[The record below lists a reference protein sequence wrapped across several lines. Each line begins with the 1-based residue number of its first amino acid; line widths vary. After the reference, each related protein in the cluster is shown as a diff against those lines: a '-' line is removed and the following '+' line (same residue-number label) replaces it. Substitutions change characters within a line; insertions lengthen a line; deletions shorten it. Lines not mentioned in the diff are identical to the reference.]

1 MNKLKTQLT
10 TGLFGC
16 LLLTF
21 TLNSF
26 GSDSERITQLEK
38 EVQELK
44 LRLSKLEG
52 SQTTTNQQQRN
63 MFSGEG
69 WKSLTNW
76 RSLKNGMNYD
86 EVRSILGEPSRVDGG
101 SIAYWHYSNRGRVIF
116 FSDKLDRWEE
126 PR

>member
-26 GSDSERITQLEK
+26 GSDSVRITQLEK

-44 LRLSKLEG
+44 LRLSKLE
-52 SQTTTNQQQRN
+52 SPQTITNQQQRPIV
-63 MFSGEG
+63 SGEG
-69 WKSLTNW
+69 WKSLANW
-76 RSLKNGMNYD
+76 RSLKNGMSYD
-86 EVRSILGEPSRVDGG
+86 EVRSILGEPARIEGG
-101 SIAYWHYSNRGRVIF
+101 TLAYWRYSNGAFVGF
-116 FSDKLDRWEE
+116 FRDKVQQWEE
-126 PR
+126 PM

>member
-26 GSDSERITQLEK
+26 GSDSVRITQLEK

-52 SQTTTNQQQRN
+52 PQTITNQQQRTIV
-63 MFSGEG
+63 SGEG
-69 WKSLTNW
+69 WKSLANW
-76 RSLKNGMNYD
+76 RSLKNGMSYD
-86 EVRSILGEPSRVDGG
+86 EVRSILGEPTRIDGG
-101 SIAYWHYSNRGRVIF
+101 NLAYWHYSNGAFVSF
-116 FSDKLDRWEE
+116 FRDKVNRWEE
-126 PR
+126 AR

>member
-26 GSDSERITQLEK
+26 GSDSVRITQLEK

-44 LRLSKLEG
+44 IRLSRLE
-52 SQTTTNQQQRN
+52 SPQSSTNQPQKTIIT
-63 MFSGEG
+63 GEG
-69 WKSLTNW
+69 WKSLANW
-76 RSLKNGMNYD
+76 RSLKNGMSYD

-101 SIAYWHYSNRGRVIF
+101 SVAHWYYSNRGRVIF
-116 FSDKLDRWEE
+116 FLDKLDRWEE

>member
-16 LLLTF
+16 LMLTF
-21 TLNSF
+21 TLNSY
-26 GSDSERITQLEK
+26 GSDSVRIKQLEK

-52 SQTTTNQQQRN
+52 PQTITNQLERTIV
-63 MFSGEG
+63 SGEG
-69 WKSLTNW
+69 WKSLANW
-76 RSLKNGMNYD
+76 RSLKNGMSYD

-101 SIAYWHYSNRGRVIF
+101 SIAHWHYSNRGRVIF

>member
-26 GSDSERITQLEK
+26 GSDSVRITQLEK

-44 LRLSKLEG
+44 IRLSRLE
-52 SQTTTNQQQRN
+52 SPQSSTNQPQKTIVT
-63 MFSGEG
+63 GEG
-69 WKSLTNW
+69 WKSLANW
-76 RSLKNGMNYD
+76 RSLKNGMSYD
-86 EVRSILGEPSRVDGG
+86 EVRSILGEPSRIEGG
-101 SIAYWHYSNRGRVIF
+101 TLAYWRYSNGAFVGFIY
-116 FSDKLDRWEE
+116 DKVNRWEE

>member
-1 MNKLKTQLT
+1 MNKLKTHIT

-26 GSDSERITQLEK
+26 GSDSVRITQLEK

-52 SQTTTNQQQRN
+52 PQTITNQQQRTIV
-63 MFSGEG
+63 SGEG
-69 WKSLTNW
+69 WKSLASW
-76 RSLKNGMNYD
+76 RSLKNGMSYD

-101 SIAYWHYSNRGRVIF
+101 SIANWHYPNKGRLIF

>member
-26 GSDSERITQLEK
+26 GSDSVRITQLEK

-52 SQTTTNQQQRN
+52 PQTITNQQQRTIV
-63 MFSGEG
+63 SGEG
-69 WKSLTNW
+69 WKSLANW
-76 RSLKNGMNYD
+76 RSLKNGMSYD
-86 EVRSILGEPSRVDGG
+86 EVRSILGEPARIEGG
-101 SIAYWHYSNRGRVIF
+101 TFAYWHYSNGAFVGFVR
-116 FSDKLDRWEE
+116 DKVDQWRE

>member
-1 MNKLKTQLT
+1 MNKLKTQIKI
-10 TGLFGC
+10 GLFGC

-26 GSDSERITQLEK
+26 GSDSVRITQLEK

-44 LRLSKLEG
+44 IRLSKLEG
-52 SQTTTNQQQRN
+52 PQTITNQQQKTIV
-63 MFSGEG
+63 SGEG
-69 WKSLTNW
+69 WKSLANW
-76 RSLKNGMNYD
+76 RSLKNGMSYD

-101 SIAYWHYSNRGRVIF
+101 SIAFWHYSNRGRVTF
-116 FSDKLDRWEE
+116 FSDKLESWAE

>member
-52 SQTTTNQQQRN
+52 PQTITNQQQRTIV
-63 MFSGEG
+63 SGEG
-69 WKSLTNW
+69 WKSLANW
-76 RSLKNGMNYD
+76 RSLKNGMSYE

-101 SIAYWHYSNRGRVIF
+101 NIAYWYYSNQGRVIF
-116 FSDKLDRWEE
+116 YSNKLHSWEE

>member
-16 LLLTF
+16 LMLTF
-21 TLNSF
+21 TLNSY
-26 GSDSERITQLEK
+26 GSDSVRIKQLEK

-44 LRLSKLEG
+44 LRLSKLEDT
-52 SQTTTNQQQRN
+52 QTTTNQQQRN
-63 MFSGEG
+63 IVSGEG
-69 WKSLTNW
+69 WKSLANW
-76 RSLKNGMNYD
+76 RSLKNGMSYD

-116 FSDKLDRWEE
+116 MSDKLERWEE

>member
-1 MNKLKTQLT
+1 MNKLKTQIT
-10 TGLFGC
+10 PGLFGC

-26 GSDSERITQLEK
+26 GSDSVRITQLEK

-52 SQTTTNQQQRN
+52 PQTITNQQQRTIV
-63 MFSGEG
+63 SGEG
-69 WKSLTNW
+69 WKSLANW
-76 RSLKNGMNYD
+76 RSLKNGMSYD

-101 SIAYWHYSNRGRVIF
+101 SIAHWHYSNRGRAVF
-116 FSDKLDRWEE
+116 LSDKLERWEE

>member
-10 TGLFGC
+10 TGFFGC

-52 SQTTTNQQQRN
+52 PQTTTNQQQRTIV
-63 MFSGEG
+63 SGEG
-69 WKSLTNW
+69 WKSLANW
-76 RSLKNGMNYD
+76 RSLKNGMSYD
-86 EVRSILGEPSRVDGG
+86 EVRSILGEPSRIDGG
-101 SIAYWHYSNRGRVIF
+101 SIAYWYYSNRGRVMFI
-116 FSDKLDRWEE
+116 SDKVIQWEE

>member
-10 TGLFGC
+10 TGFFGC

-52 SQTTTNQQQRN
+52 PQTTTNQQQRN
-63 MFSGEG
+63 IVSGEG
-69 WKSLTNW
+69 WKSLANW
-76 RSLKNGMNYD
+76 RSLKTGMSYD
-86 EVRSILGEPSRVDGG
+86 EVRSILGEPSRIEGG
-101 SIAYWHYSNRGRVIF
+101 TLAYWRYSNGAFVGF
-116 FSDKLDRWEE
+116 FRDKVQQWEE

>member
-26 GSDSERITQLEK
+26 GSDSVRITQLEK

-52 SQTTTNQQQRN
+52 PQTITNQQQRTIV
-63 MFSGEG
+63 SGDG
-69 WKSLTNW
+69 WKSLANW
-76 RSLKNGMNYD
+76 RSLKNGMSYD
-86 EVRSILGEPSRVDGG
+86 EVRSILGEPTRIDGG
-101 SIAYWHYSNRGRVIF
+101 SLAYWYYSNRGSVVF
-116 FSDKLDRWEE
+116 FQDKVDRWQE